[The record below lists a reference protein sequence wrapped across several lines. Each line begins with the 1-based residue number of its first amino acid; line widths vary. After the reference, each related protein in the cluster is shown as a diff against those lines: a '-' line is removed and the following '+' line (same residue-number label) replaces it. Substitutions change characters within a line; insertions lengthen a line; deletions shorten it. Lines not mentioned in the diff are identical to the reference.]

1 MNSRTAKKIVAQ
13 FASRP
18 LTYTPEQVAQAHRT
32 VGRPP
37 AASEMESYLSAR
49 AAQAAKVEDRKQG
62 QAALAGTA
70 KARREA
76 NIARL
81 EARRADRIAIRR
93 QKEAAR
99 LAALP
104 KETVVQVGA
113 VEAKIEAGADGVL
126 GTADDEVT
134 IQKAGTAYSEM
145 GVAELKAL
153 CKDKGL
159 SGYSKMKKD
168 ELVDLLTKS

>member
-1 MNSRTAKKIVAQ
+1 MNSRIAKKIVAQ

-37 AASEMESYLSAR
+37 VASEMASYLSAR

-81 EARRADRIAIRR
+81 AS
-93 QKEAAR
+93 
-99 LAALP
+99 LP

-113 VEAKIEAGADGVL
+113 VEAGADGVL
-126 GTADDEVT
+126 GTVGDEVT

-168 ELVDLLTKS
+168 DLVDLLTKS